1 MQNAAM
7 GTNLLRLDRLLVAR
21 GACPFSYLLVFH
33 PLIPLEGVRVAAAKS
48 GDTVRVHYKGTL
60 TDGTPFDSS
69 PEGEP
74 FEFTIGSKSV
84 IPGFQEAIIGMAEG
98 DTKVISIPPEEAYGP
113 HTEDAIVVMK
123 RSQLPPKPDPKPG
136 MTLKGES
143 PNGPITFV
151 VLSVEGDEV
160 KLDGNHPLAG
170 KELRFELTVV
180 SVGTASAY

>member
-1 MQNAAM
+1 M
-7 GTNLLRLDRLLVAR
+7 TV
-21 GACPFSYLLVFH
+21 
-33 PLIPLEGVRVAAAKS
+33 AKS

-60 TDGTPFDSS
+60 TDGTAFDSS
-69 PEGEP
+69 TEGEP
-74 FEFTIGSKSV
+74 FEFTIGSKAV
-84 IPGFQEAIIGMAEG
+84 IPGFEEAIVGMAEG

-123 RSQLPPKPDPKPG
+123 RSQLPPEPAPQPG
-136 MTLKGES
+136 MTFKGET

-151 VLSVEGDEV
+151 VLSADGDEV

-180 SVGTASAY
+180 SVGSASAD